1 MTSALT
7 LKELRETAGI
17 AIFGFAGLLYAALV
31 PMGLSP
37 LPGLMQTARGSE
49 IPFVS
54 DTFLLGFVLFGGGL
68 AILLGYWQA
77 VSDFTGNAQLFLL
90 HRPIS
95 RERIYAIKLATGLAI
110 YLVLGGLSV
119 LLYAIWAATPGTHA
133 SPFAWSMTLSA
144 WTTWLAISAVYL
156 GAFLTGLRP
165 GAWLGT
171 RLAPLA
177 GACGLAML
185 AAAIP
190 PVAVSWLLLALLDAL
205 LVLLILYVARER
217 DFA

>member
-17 AIFGFAGLLYAALV
+17 AALGLAALLFVALV

-37 LPGLMQTARGSE
+37 IPGLIRRAGGGE

-54 DTFLLGFVLFGGGL
+54 DAFISQFVLAAGGL
-68 AILLGYWQA
+68 AILLGFWQA

-95 RERIYAIKLATGLAI
+95 RERIYLVKIATGLAI
-110 YLVLGGLSV
+110 YLVLAGLSV

-133 SPFAWSMTLSA
+133 SPFAWSMTLTA
-144 WTTWLAISAVYL
+144 WTAWLAISAVYL

-165 GAWLGT
+165 AAWLGT
-171 RLAPLA
+171 RLAPLV

-185 AAAIP
+185 AAAMP
-190 PVAVSWLLLALLDAL
+190 PVAVSWLLLLALDAL
-205 LVLLILYVARER
+205 LVLLILHVARER
-217 DFA
+217 DVA